1 MPAIIAAGVC
11 IALCGLVSAASPQ
24 LPCEFY
30 GTVTLQGSPA
40 PAGTMI
46 TAYIKD
52 TPRGTITMSEP
63 GKFGGTGTFDERLIV
78 MSAENDFV
86 DGVPTITFRVNNQ
99 TAEQTASY
107 HPGQSTVLNLTIGGD
122 KVIVASVQENQGT
135 NQSAGAEQNVT
146 APVNL
151 ETQNEQIP
159 SGNHTPASL
168 N

>member
-1 MPAIIAAGVC
+1 MPAIIAVGVC
-11 IALCGLVSAASPQ
+11 IAVCGLVSAASPQ

-30 GTVTLQGSPA
+30 GTVTVQGTPA

-63 GKFGGTGTFDERLIV
+63 GTFGGTGTFDERLIV

-107 HPGQSTVLNLTIGGD
+107 HPGQSTILNLTVGGD
-122 KVIVASVQENQGT
+122 KVIVASVPENQVANET
-135 NQSAGAEQNVT
+135 QEPEAPDT
-146 APVNL
+146 APVSS
-151 ETQNEQIP
+151 E
-159 SGNHTPASL
+159 S
-168 N
+168 

>member
-1 MPAIIAAGVC
+1 MPAIIAVGVC
-11 IALCGLVSAASPQ
+11 IAVCGLVSAASPQ

-30 GTVTLQGSPA
+30 GTVTVQGTPA

-107 HPGQSTVLNLTIGGD
+107 HPGQSTILNLTVGGD
-122 KVIVASVQENQGT
+122 KVIVASVPENQVANET
-135 NQSAGAEQNVT
+135 QEPDAPDT
-146 APVNL
+146 APVSS
-151 ETQNEQIP
+151 E
-159 SGNHTPASL
+159 S
-168 N
+168 

>member
-1 MPAIIAAGVC
+1 MIKNKSFWIPAIIAAGVC
-11 IALCGLVSAASPQ
+11 IAVCGLVSAASPQ

-63 GKFGGTGTFDERLIV
+63 GTFGGTGTFDERLIV

-107 HPGQSTVLNLTIGGD
+107 HPGQSTILNLTVGGD
-122 KVIVASVQENQGT
+122 KVIVASVPENQVANET
-135 NQSAGAEQNVT
+135 QEPDAPDT
-146 APVNL
+146 APVSS
-151 ETQNEQIP
+151 E
-159 SGNHTPASL
+159 S
-168 N
+168 

>member
-1 MPAIIAAGVC
+1 MIKNKSFWIPAIIAAGVC
-11 IALCGLVSAASPQ
+11 IAVCGLVSAASPQ

-52 TPRGTITMSEP
+52 TPRGTITVSEP
-63 GKFGGTGTFDERLIV
+63 GTFGGTGTFDERLIV

-122 KVIVASVQENQGT
+122 KVIVASVPENPVAPPVSNETT
-135 NQSAGAEQNVT
+135 NQP
-146 APVNL
+146 APSVN
-151 ETQNEQIP
+151 Q
-159 SGNHTPASL
+159 S
-168 N
+168 